1 MSWINRYSAGATA
14 LAVTIG
20 IWTAFGFPVP
30 ATSADIKRLEAH
42 QLETAIRVYEDQADR
57 LIIRREQWRA
67 EGLPS
72 FNPAVVATDRQLDR
86 VQEDLR
92 EARRRR
98 IELGKD

>member
-1 MSWINRYSAGATA
+1 MSWFNRYTTGASAIIAT
-14 LAVTIG
+14 LT

-30 ATSADIKRLEAH
+30 ATSADIERLEAS
-42 QLETAIRVYEDQADR
+42 QLETAIRVFEDQADR
-57 LIIRREQWRA
+57 LIIRREQFRS

-72 FNPAVVATDRQLDR
+72 FNPAIVATNRQLDR

-98 IELGKD
+98 IELAK

>member
-1 MSWINRYSAGATA
+1 MSWINRYSAGAAA
-14 LAVTIG
+14 LVATLG
-20 IWTAFGFPVP
+20 LWTSLGFPVP
-30 ATSADIKRLEAH
+30 ATSADIERLEAG

-67 EGLPS
+67 EGLPP
-72 FNPAVVATDRQLDR
+72 FNPAVVATERQLER

-98 IELGKD
+98 IELSK